1 MKMRLLAVPGCFAA
15 LAIMAAPVQADTGG
29 EANFLAGLNSAGI
42 SYNSGP
48 DAVGIGRRAC
58 ELMDQGSPQ
67 ADIVKAMIDQN
78 PGFTTDGATKFV
90 RVAEDK
96 LCPQHTG
103 GALAPAASAGPA
115 PQPTTRVPQ
124 GPRVAELPE
133 LAAVGDEPSRSRGSS
148 MRSGKS
154 TPAR

>member
-115 PQPTTRVPQ
+115 PQPAPAPTPSGPTANSDTTYDP
-124 GPRVAELPE
+124 GTAG
-133 LAAVGDEPSRSRGSS
+133 A
-148 MRSGKS
+148 SGGGA
-154 TPAR
+154 PGAGGGGG

>member
-1 MKMRLLAVPGCFAA
+1 MRLLATACVAA
-15 LAIMAAPVQADTGG
+15 LMAMAAPAQADSGG
-29 EANFLAGLNSAGI
+29 GDADFLAGLNSAGI
-42 SYNSGP
+42 SYKSGP

-90 RVAEDK
+90 HVAENK

-103 GALAPAASAGPA
+103 GALAPAASSSPA
-115 PQPTTRVPQ
+115 PQPPPAPSPGGPNANSATTYDP
-124 GPRVAELPE
+124 GTAG
-133 LAAVGDEPSRSRGSS
+133 A
-148 MRSGKS
+148 SGGGA
-154 TPAR
+154 PGAGGGGG